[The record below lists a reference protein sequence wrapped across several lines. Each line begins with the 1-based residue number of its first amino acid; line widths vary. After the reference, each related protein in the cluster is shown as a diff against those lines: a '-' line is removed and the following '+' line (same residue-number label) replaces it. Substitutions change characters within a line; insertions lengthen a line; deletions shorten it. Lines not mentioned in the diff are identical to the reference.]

1 MNNSTLGF
9 YPRIQKLQ
17 PLYGTALFMSGIKEL
32 RGRSF
37 DFWAGYGWFQKKK
50 SCRLISR
57 EKILARKY
65 LAKKNPTLKKNLSWR
80 IMLEKILHRCISG
93 KNSISKGQK
102 GQKIL
107 TQTKSLIPPPP
118 LQKSNG
124 RPLNEPLTLRQS
136 TICKIDASI
145 YDAELMALMYDYVT
159 RARISPP
166 SFVRKHNSSH
176 LHSLCVGILA
186 FHLYCLWNS
195 FMQNFATLY
204 FQNEAWRWNLLLW
217 GEHA

>member
-1 MNNSTLGF
+1 M
-9 YPRIQKLQ
+9 
-17 PLYGTALFMSGIKEL
+17 
-32 RGRSF
+32 
-37 DFWAGYGWFQKKK
+37 
-50 SCRLISR
+50 IS
-57 EKILARKY
+57 EKKILQ
-65 LAKKNPTLKKNLSWR
+65 TDF
-80 IMLEKILHRCISG
+80 EG
-93 KNSISKGQK
+93 KNSCKEIPGEKKSYAEKKSVMAYNARKNLTPLYFRKKLYQQRSKRSKNYNTNQ
-102 GQKIL
+102 I
-107 TQTKSLIPPPP
+107 THTPPPPP

-204 FQNEAWRWNLLLW
+204 FQNEAWR
-217 GEHA
+217 